1 MEHIKKP
8 EWLKI
13 RLGNNDCFTRTKRIV
28 DSHNLHTICSSG
40 RCPNM
45 GECWQRGTAT
55 FMIAGDICTRSCKFC
70 NTKTGKPLPLDSSEP
85 MNVANSVKLM
95 ALKHAVVTSVDRD
108 DLPDLGAGHWVA
120 TIKAIKQENPD
131 TTIEVLIPDFQG
143 KLPLVDII
151 CEASPDVIS
160 HNIETVRRLT
170 PIARSA
176 AKYDI
181 SLSVL
186 KRMAE
191 NGAKAKSGLMLGLGE
206 TLEEVEQ
213 TMDDLLL
220 SGCSILTLGQYL
232 QPTRKHLPVAA
243 YIHPDTFIQLK
254 EVALSKGFTHVESG
268 PLVRSSYHAENCI

>member
-220 SGCSILTLGQYL
+220 SGCSILTIGQYL

-254 EVALSKGFTHVESG
+254 EVALSKGFIHVESG

>member
-70 NTKTGKPLPLDSSEP
+70 NTKTGKPLPLNPSEP